1 MTTAILPILATV
13 LVFTCFAPQVVS
25 PAPEFPLVRI
35 GEWSMDVHTS
45 GITASS
51 SIVIQRDGHFHL
63 ETRFQQL
70 PSERV
75 VRHVY
80 EATLD
85 AFQLSRLESMLDAQA
100 VRDAPTYQGP
110 TFPVAV
116 PTIAGVMV
124 KIPRG
129 DTVQSVGYFAWN
141 KVPDREDSPP
151 ETTPEAIKEEWRSS
165 RVALTPLVG
174 WFHEIEGMNRP
185 ELDESHFT
193 PYGDPDY

>member
-1 MTTAILPILATV
+1 MTTIMLSLFATV
-13 LVFTCFAPQVVS
+13 LVFTCFVPQVAA
-25 PAPEFPLVRI
+25 PAPRLPLVKI
-35 GEWSMDVHTS
+35 GEWGMDLHPS
-45 GITASS
+45 GITTGS
-51 SIVIQRDGHFHL
+51 SIIIQRDGHFHL

-80 EATLD
+80 ESTLD

-110 TFPVAV
+110 KFPLTV
-116 PTIAGVMV
+116 PTVAGVTV

-129 DTVQSVGYFAWN
+129 DKVQSVGYFAWN
-141 KVPDREDSPP
+141 KVPGREDSPP

-174 WFHEIEGMNRP
+174 WFHEIEGMKWP
-185 ELDESHFT
+185 ELDESHFIT
-193 PYGDPDY
+193 YDDPDY